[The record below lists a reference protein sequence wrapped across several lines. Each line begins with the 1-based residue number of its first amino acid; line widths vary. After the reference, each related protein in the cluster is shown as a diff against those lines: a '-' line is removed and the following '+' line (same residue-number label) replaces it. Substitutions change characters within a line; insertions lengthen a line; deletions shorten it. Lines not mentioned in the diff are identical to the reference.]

1 MKSTAAIFASILV
14 AGCSTAPKENYQ
26 QAYESS
32 LADGRVTMTTLRA
45 LDNGDI
51 RTARQVA
58 MTSLH
63 VTLSLL
69 PSIAA
74 KAHPAPEEKQE
85 ELALARDVLNY
96 MVAHREDFDPRLP
109 SVKAGM
115 RGLREILIAP
125 DDARQV
131 RELSDYFAGVEKAPT
146 ENTKQ

>member
-1 MKSTAAIFASILV
+1 MKSTAALFASILV

-32 LADGRVTMTTLRA
+32 LADGTVTMTTLHA
-45 LDNGDI
+45 LDSGDI
-51 RTARQVA
+51 RKTRQVA

-63 VTLSLL
+63 VTLSFL
-69 PSIAA
+69 PLYSA
-74 KAHPAPEEKQE
+74 KAHPTPEQKRE
-85 ELALARDVLNY
+85 ELTLARDVLNY
-96 MVAHREDFDPRLP
+96 MEAHREEFDPRLP

-131 RELSDYFAGVEKAPT
+131 TELSDYFAGVEKAPAGS
-146 ENTKQ
+146 TKQ